1 MTELI
6 NDRLK
11 FLLAATPTVIYSFS
25 RKGRGKSR
33 SHVSFVSDNVI
44 ELLGYESSLI
54 VEDKN
59 FWSQHIHP
67 DDKHRVLSNLKI
79 PQGQKYR
86 KTEYRIRRKDGG
98 YAWIRDEFQIIKK
111 PNGKFQEIV
120 GCWTDIT
127 TLKQTENSLRASEKR
142 FRDII
147 DVSADWVWEVDTEGR
162 YTFASGKVFD
172 ILGYTPEEI
181 IGRTAFDLMPPDEA
195 IRMAKAFANIL
206 SKKSSFRDLDNIVL
220 HKDGTPQNTHTSG
233 SPIID
238 DEGHLSG
245 YRGVDKNVTEQ
256 AQHQDRLQVLSRA
269 IEQSPVSV
277 VITDIE
283 GNIQFVN
290 PKFEAV
296 SGYSSEEAIGNNPRI
311 VKSGLNS
318 PQLYEELWD
327 TITAG
332 ETWHGELVNK
342 RKNGD
347 LFWESMS
354 ISPITNHQGDITH
367 FVAVKE
373 DIQLRKEFEESRR
386 IASVVFE
393 SAGEAIM
400 VTDTQHRVLKVNSS
414 FTAITGYHEAEIL
427 GVASDILNSTK
438 QDIHLFSE
446 LSNLVGKDG
455 KWQGEVWGQR
465 KSGESFPAW
474 LVITQSKDSANQVTG
489 YVTIFNDITNRKQ
502 FEDKIW
508 HQANFDSLTNLPNR
522 TLFQDRLNQAITQAT
537 RNRKKA
543 ALLFIDLDR
552 FKHINDKFGHE
563 AGDRLLQDTA
573 RRLEDCVRA
582 EDTVARFGGD
592 EFTVIL
598 QELELA
604 SDVRPVTEKLL
615 ECLKKPFTLGNQKG
629 YITGSIG
636 IAIYPDDGTRVDLL
650 LKNADIAMY
659 RAKIAG
665 HNCFRYYAPAMSQED
680 QERYDFELSLREAL
694 ENERFEIFYQPI
706 ISLTKNT
713 GLGVEAL
720 LRWHHP
726 QKGLLKAIDFISFA
740 EETGIM
746 PALGEWVLDQGARQM
761 KEWIN
766 QGLPLHWLSINVSA
780 SQFKQPESIQNFNRI
795 FADTKLP
802 CEQLVLEITADTF
815 KHRDQKTWDRLQ
827 EFNKSNI
834 CIALDNFGIG
844 YSSLTDLKTLPVKMI
859 KMDRSFVQDATD
871 DPNSAAIINA
881 ILAMANQLGIEV
893 IATGVETQAQLSFL
907 KHLNC
912 KFAQGFFWGQ
922 AMTAQEF
929 ERWLRNLNNTPSP

>member
-6 NDRLK
+6 NGRLK

-33 SHVSFVSDNVI
+33 SNISFVSDNVI

-67 DDKHRVLSNLKI
+67 DDKHRVFSNLKI
-79 PQGQKYR
+79 PQGQKYQ

-98 YAWIRDEFQIIKK
+98 YTWIRDEFQIIKK
-111 PNGKFQEIV
+111 PDGRFHEIV

-127 TLKQTENSLRASEKR
+127 TLKQTESSLRASEQR
-142 FRDII
+142 FRDIV
-147 DVSADWVWEVDTEGR
+147 DVLADWIWEVDAQGR
-162 YTFASGKVFD
+162 YTFASDKVFD
-172 ILGYTPEEI
+172 ILGYKPEEI
-181 IGRTAFDLMPPDEA
+181 LGKTPFDLMPPNEA
-195 IRMAKAFANIL
+195 IRVGDVFANKV
-206 SKKSSFRDLDNIVL
+206 SQRVSFRDMDNIVL
-220 HKDGTPQNTHTSG
+220 HKNGTPQHTHTSG
-233 SPIID
+233 SPIFD
-238 DEGHLSG
+238 DKGHLSG

-256 AQHQDRLQVLSRA
+256 VKHQDRLKVLSRA
-269 IEQSPVSV
+269 IEQSPVSI
-277 VITDIE
+277 VITDIK

-290 PKFEAV
+290 PKFETV
-296 SGYSSEEAIGNNPRI
+296 SGYSREEAIGNNPRI
-311 VKSGLNS
+311 IKSGLNS
-318 PQLYEELWD
+318 PQLYEQLWG

-332 ETWHGELVNK
+332 QIWHGEIINK
-342 RKNGD
+342 KKNGE
-347 LFWESMS
+347 LFWESVS
-354 ISPITNHQGDITH
+354 ISPITNQQGDITH
-367 FVAVKE
+367 FLAVKE
-373 DIQLRKEFEESRR
+373 DIQLRKEFEENRR

-414 FTAITGYHEAEIL
+414 FTAITGYSEAEIM
-427 GVASDILNSTK
+427 GAASDILNSTR
-438 QDIHLFSE
+438 QEIHLFSE
-446 LSNLVGKDG
+446 LSTLIGENE

-502 FEDKIW
+502 FENKIW

-543 ALLFIDLDR
+543 ALLFIDFDR

-563 AGDRLLQDTA
+563 AGDRLLQIAA

-592 EFTVIL
+592 EFTIIL

-604 SDVRPVTEKLL
+604 SDAKPVAEKLL
-615 ECLKKPFTLGNQKG
+615 ECLEKPFILGDQEG
-629 YITGSIG
+629 HISGSIG
-636 IAIYPDDGTRVDLL
+636 IAIYPDDGSSVDLL

-659 RAKIAG
+659 RAKIAS
-665 HNCFRYYAPAMSQED
+665 HNCFRYYAPAMSLED
-680 QERYDFELSLREAL
+680 QERCDFELSLQEAL
-694 ENERFEIFYQPI
+694 ENEHFEIFYQPI
-706 ISLTKNT
+706 LGLTKDT

-726 QKGLLKAIDFISFA
+726 QKGLLNAIDFISFA

-746 PALGEWVLDQGARQM
+746 PALGEWVLDQSARQV
-761 KEWIN
+761 KEWID

-780 SQFKQPESIQNFNRI
+780 SQLKQPDSIQNFNRI
-795 FADTKLP
+795 FANTKLP
-802 CEQLVLEITADTF
+802 SEQLVLEITADTF
-815 KHRDQKTWDRLQ
+815 RHRDQETWNRLQ
-827 EFNKSNI
+827 EFSKSNI
-834 CIALDNFGIG
+834 CIALDNFGVG
-844 YSSLTDLKTLPVKMI
+844 YSSLTDLKTFPVKII

-871 DPNSAAIINA
+871 DPNSAAMINA
-881 ILAMANQLGIEV
+881 ILAMANQLDIEV
-893 IATGVETQAQLSFL
+893 IATGVETQTQLSFL

-929 ERWLRNLNNTPSP
+929 ECWLQNLDDPS